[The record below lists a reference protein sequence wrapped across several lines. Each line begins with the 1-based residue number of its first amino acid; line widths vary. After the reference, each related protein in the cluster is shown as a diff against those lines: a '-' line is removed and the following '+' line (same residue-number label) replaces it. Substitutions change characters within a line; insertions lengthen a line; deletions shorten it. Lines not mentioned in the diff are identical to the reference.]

1 MKKLSIIIPVFNEQ
15 KCIVARLNALQK
27 LRESN
32 CEVVLV
38 DGGSTDRTVD
48 LAIPLVDKLV
58 HSSPGRA
65 VQMNRGAELATG
77 NIFLFLHID
86 TALPKAVNEL
96 ISDLI
101 VEKSSIWG
109 WFNLQFD
116 NPALSFKII
125 SRSMNIRAAL
135 TWVCT
140 GDQTLFVTRN
150 LFESIQGFPEIS
162 LMEDVAISKLLR
174 RNSKPKIVS
183 SKVTTSARRWE
194 QNGVIKTVLFM
205 WWLRLLYFFGTSPIK
220 LALRYYPNSAEQRDK
235 AYPVSPKEASFRYP
249 NALILLFIKA
259 PFLGQVKTR
268 LEPLLGIE
276 KSLEL
281 HRAMGQRI
289 AGLLSSIKLAPWQLW
304 VSADESNEFFLGIC
318 NRKDIRLQIGSS
330 LGEKIAASMENALL
344 KPGVD
349 GVIVIGSDCP
359 SFDAAYLE
367 SAMHQLYVGHDVVIG
382 PAEDGGYVLIGMKA
396 PNPGVFKGVEWGT
409 DRVLEQTITNID
421 MLNLSHVLLE
431 TLWDVDRPE
440 DLDRLQNLDPPLFW
454 ESA

>member
-15 KCIVARLNALQK
+15 KCIVARLNAFQK

-38 DGGSTDRTVD
+38 DGGSADRTVD
-48 LAIPLVDKLV
+48 LATPLVDKLV

-86 TALPKAVNEL
+86 TTLPKAANEL
-96 ISDLI
+96 IANLI
-101 VEKSSIWG
+101 EEKSSVWG

-125 SRSMNIRAAL
+125 GRSMNIRAAL

-150 LFESIQGFPEIS
+150 LFESIRGFPEIP
-162 LMEDVAISKLLR
+162 LMEDVAITKLLR
-174 RNSKPKIVS
+174 RISKPKIVS

-194 QNGVIKTVLFM
+194 QNGVIKTVFFM
-205 WWLRLLYFFGTSPIK
+205 WRLRLLYFFGTSPIK
-220 LALRYYPNSAEQRDK
+220 LAHRYYPMSAEHRDK
-235 AYPVSPKEASFRYP
+235 ADSPSPKEASFRYP
-249 NALILLFIKA
+249 NARILLFVKA

-268 LEPLLGIE
+268 LEPLLGSE
-276 KSLEL
+276 KCLEL

-318 NRKDIRLQIGSS
+318 NREDIHLQIGSS
-330 LGEKIAASMENALL
+330 LGEKIAGSMENALL
-344 KPGVD
+344 RPGVD

-359 SFDAAYLE
+359 SYDAAYLE
-367 SAMHQLYVGHDVVIG
+367 SAMHQLYAGHDVVLG
-382 PAEDGGYVLIGMKA
+382 PAEDGGYVLIGMRA
-396 PNPGVFKGVEWGT
+396 SNPGVFNGVEWGT
-409 DRVLEQTITNID
+409 DRVMEQTISNID
-421 MLNLSHVLLE
+421 TLDLRHTLIE

-440 DLDRLQNLDPPLFW
+440 DLDRLQNLDPPLSW
-454 ESA
+454 ESK

>member
-1 MKKLSIIIPVFNEQ
+1 M
-15 KCIVARLNALQK
+15 
-27 LRESN
+27 
-32 CEVVLV
+32 
-38 DGGSTDRTVD
+38 
-48 LAIPLVDKLV
+48 
-58 HSSPGRA
+58 
-65 VQMNRGAELATG
+65 
-77 NIFLFLHID
+77 
-86 TALPKAVNEL
+86 
-96 ISDLI
+96 
-101 VEKSSIWG
+101 
-109 WFNLQFD
+109 
-116 NPALSFKII
+116 
-125 SRSMNIRAAL
+125 
-135 TWVCT
+135 
-140 GDQTLFVTRN
+140 
-150 LFESIQGFPEIS
+150 
-162 LMEDVAISKLLR
+162 
-174 RNSKPKIVS
+174 
-183 SKVTTSARRWE
+183 
-194 QNGVIKTVLFM
+194 
-205 WWLRLLYFFGTSPIK
+205 
-220 LALRYYPNSAEQRDK
+220 
-235 AYPVSPKEASFRYP
+235 
-249 NALILLFIKA
+249 
-259 PFLGQVKTR
+259 
-268 LEPLLGIE
+268 
-276 KSLEL
+276 

-440 DLDRLQNLDPPLFW
+440 DLDRLQNLDPPLSW

>member
-15 KCIVARLNALQK
+15 KCIVARLNAFQK

-38 DGGSTDRTVD
+38 DGGSADRTVD
-48 LAIPLVDKLV
+48 LATPLVDKLV

-86 TALPKAVNEL
+86 TTLPKAANEL
-96 ISDLI
+96 ITNL
-101 VEKSSIWG
+101 VEEKSSVWG

-125 SRSMNIRAAL
+125 GRSMNIRAAL

-150 LFESIQGFPEIS
+150 LFESIRGFPEIP
-162 LMEDVAISKLLR
+162 LMEDVAITKLLR
-174 RNSKPKIVS
+174 RISKPKIVS

-194 QNGVIKTVLFM
+194 QNGVIKTVFFM
-205 WWLRLLYFFGTSPIK
+205 WRLRLLYFFGTSPIK
-220 LALRYYPNSAEQRDK
+220 LAHRYYPMSAEHRDK
-235 AYPVSPKEASFRYP
+235 ADSPSPKEASFRYP
-249 NALILLFIKA
+249 NARILLFVKA

-268 LEPLLGIE
+268 LEPLLGSE
-276 KSLEL
+276 KCLEL

-318 NRKDIRLQIGSS
+318 NREDIHLQIGSS
-330 LGEKIAASMENALL
+330 LGEKIAGSMENALL
-344 KPGVD
+344 RPGVD

-359 SFDAAYLE
+359 SYDAAYLE
-367 SAMHQLYVGHDVVIG
+367 SAMHQLYAGHDIVLG
-382 PAEDGGYVLIGMKA
+382 PAEDGGYVLIGMRA
-396 PNPGVFKGVEWGT
+396 SNPGVFNGVEWGT
-409 DRVLEQTITNID
+409 DRVLEQTISNID
-421 MLNLSHVLLE
+421 TLDLSHALIE

-440 DLDRLQNLDPPLFW
+440 DLDRLQNLDPPLSW
-454 ESA
+454 EST